1 MNCQSRTKGNP
12 VITPPQNMSEQVSIS
27 IKLCNRTY
35 RIKVA
40 AENEAKVRQI
50 MQQIG
55 DKIAD
60 LKKNFPGRDYHDYMA
75 MTLIDHITSAKEGD
89 TPVSVDSTEI
99 MQQLDAINQL
109 LDE

>member
-1 MNCQSRTKGNP
+1 
-12 VITPPQNMSEQVSIS
+12 MSEQVSIS

-60 LKKNFPGRDYHDYMA
+60 LKKNFPGRDDHDYMA
-75 MTLIDHITSAKEGD
+75 MTLIDHALHGYLREHEAAIGKPLVALMAM
-89 TPVSVDSTEI
+89 SVRASGSSGI
-99 MQQLDAINQL
+99 
-109 LDE
+109 